1 MDRIGTEKAAG
12 KKGQSR
18 MMCKN
23 SGADLAIIPGLLG
36 GLDDEELNALAAE
49 ARKIGEITKISV
61 SEAAAAITNMAM
73 VGWNSNQITEST
85 SLMEKNNE
93 NLTDQFIN
101 IIENGKEETHKMKR
115 KVNGAYLT
123 TRETYKKVK
132 KFDHQQLDEFCTKIY
147 TEGYRDGA
155 EAAPGVDLTE
165 VITRI
170 GTVKGIGA
178 THMER
183 IKAALADLFEKDG
196 KEEKP
201 K

>member
-23 SGADLAIIPGLLG
+23 SGACLITMPQFS
-36 GLDDEELNALAAE
+36 DEELDALT
-49 ARKIGEITKISV
+49 ARAKELGETTKASV
-61 SEAAAAITNMAM
+61 SQVAGAIESLAMAGLEPNDILKTT
-73 VGWNSNQITEST
+73 V
-85 SLMEKNNE
+85 LMKELNE
-93 NLTDQFIN
+93 YQSDQFIK
-101 IIENGKEETHKMKR
+101 IIGNGKDETHKMKR

-147 TEGYRDGA
+147 TEGYQDGA
-155 EAAPGVDLTE
+155 EAAPGVDLKE
-165 VITRI
+165 VIAGI

-196 KEEKP
+196 KEERP